1 MGWLISTLGAAVV
14 VAVLWD
20 VFQNLWHPSGRG
32 RLSGFVMT
40 MVWRLSRHLG
50 SRGRL
55 AALAGPL
62 ALVAVVGTWGILIVL
77 GWTLIY
83 WPHLP
88 DSFVFS
94 TGLQPARR
102 SDLLDAVYL
111 SLVTAATLGYGDIV
125 PAAGWLRVAAPL
137 QALVGFALLTA
148 AVSWVLQIYPALT
161 RRRVLALRLAL
172 LRRAD
177 TLDSLPDLDSPLP
190 AALLESLASGI
201 AQVRVDLTQYAATY
215 YFRDNDPRASLAA
228 TLGHAT
234 DLARSA
240 LTSRRADVRRG
251 ATILTCALED
261 LADLLD
267 ERFLHVGGTSTEIL
281 DAYAADHGHAL
292 A

>member
-1 MGWLISTLGAAVV
+1 MDWSISTLGAAVV
-14 VAVLWD
+14 VAVLRD
-20 VFQNLWHPSGRG
+20 VFHTLWHPSGRG
-32 RLSGFVMT
+32 SLSRFVMT
-40 MVWRLSRHLG
+40 VVWRLSRRLG

-62 ALVAVVGTWGILIVL
+62 ALVAVVGTWGILVVL

-111 SLVTAATLGYGDIV
+111 SLVTAATLGFGDIV
-125 PAAGWLRVAAPL
+125 PAAGWLRLATPL

-177 TLDSLPDLDSPLP
+177 TLDSLRELDSPLP
-190 AALLESLASGI
+190 AVLLESLAGGI
-201 AQVRVDLTQYAATY
+201 AQVRMDFTQHAEIY
-215 YFRDNDPRASLAA
+215 YFRDNDPSASLAA

-240 LTSRRADVRRG
+240 LTSRRADVRQ
-251 ATILTCALED
+251 AASVLTCALED

-267 ERFLHVGGTSTEIL
+267 EQFLHVGGTTTEIL
-281 DAYAADHGHAL
+281 DAYAAEHGHAL